1 MKKFEIYRNMRK
13 KAIIFGLPLSLFA
26 LMMVSIIASLLVV
39 IFSFSFGIISGVFLF
54 NSVLYIALIRSV
66 NNPQIFHVAKVFPK
80 IISNKKNSGFYYE
93 KD

>member
-66 NNPQIFHVAKVFPK
+66 NNPQIFYVAKVFPK
-80 IISNKKNSGFYYE
+80 IISNKKNSGFDYE

>member
-66 NNPQIFHVAKVFPK
+66 NNPQVFHVAKVFPK
-80 IISNKKNSGFYYE
+80 IISNKKNSGFDYE

>member
-66 NNPQIFHVAKVFPK
+66 NNPQIFHVAKVFPD
-80 IISNKKNSGFYYE
+80 ILSNKKNSGFDYE

>member
-54 NSVLYIALIRSV
+54 NSVLYITLTKSV

-80 IISNKKNSGFYYE
+80 IISNKKNSGFDYE

>member
-1 MKKFEIYRNMRK
+1 MRK

>member
-1 MKKFEIYRNMRK
+1 MRK

-54 NSVLYIALIRSV
+54 NSVLYIVLIRSV
-66 NNPQIFHVAKVFPK
+66 NNPQVFHVAKVFPK
-80 IISNKKNSGFYYE
+80 IISNKKNSGFDYE